1 MTTNFRDPRQVKHLD
16 DVTLRRE
23 MKHLLPAE
31 LILDGEEWDELLDF
45 SNQSARLNVLRKN
58 LIAARRNGG
67 TPPRMLADHERLAL
81 GRYVLGDGPRPRFAK
96 LASGDGHY
104 GAAWLQVG
112 DPDAPAPA
120 PPWPAHDPDEPG
132 RYVQPTGDFAIPS
145 DRGAS

>member
-1 MTTNFRDPRQVKHLD
+1 MSTKLRDPRQVKHLD

-67 TPPRMLADHERLAL
+67 SAPRALDPTERNALAF
-81 GRYVLGDGPRPRFAK
+81 YVLGQGPRPRFAR

-104 GAAWLQVG
+104 GPSWLLAD
-112 DPDAPAPA
+112 DPDAPPVAPA
-120 PPWPAHDPDEPG
+120 WPAQDPDEPG
-132 RYVQPTGDFAIPS
+132 RYVQPKGDFAIPS
-145 DRGAS
+145 DRR